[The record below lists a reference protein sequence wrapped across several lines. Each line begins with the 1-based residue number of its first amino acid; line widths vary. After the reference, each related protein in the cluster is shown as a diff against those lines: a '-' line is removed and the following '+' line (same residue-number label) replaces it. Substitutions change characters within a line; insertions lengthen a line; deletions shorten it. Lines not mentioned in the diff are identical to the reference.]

1 MKLNILSRLRKKL
14 SDLVFFPNFVAQL
27 PKSFAAG
34 MRDYSE
40 PRQVSNSCNS
50 GQ

>member
-14 SDLVFFPNFVAQL
+14 SDLVFLPNFVAQL
-27 PKSFAAG
+27 PKPFAVG

-40 PRQVSNSCNS
+40 PRKRAEERERFL
-50 GQ
+50 